1 MAQENNEKEAIAE
14 FREALRLS
22 PGYADAHANLGAVL
36 TTTNSEEAIHELEK
50 AVAIAPG
57 SLKAQFNLAVAYGA
71 DANYG
76 PAKEIEQ
83 LRKVIAAEPNFARAR
98 LALGRAL
105 LSVGKV
111 EESIGEL
118 REAVR
123 LEPQNAQAI
132 YQLGLALGRA
142 GRKDEAVAE
151 LQKGRALVSADDRKQ
166 NADLDVAEGRVALG
180 KGQFEEAM
188 AKFKHAL
195 QLEPDSSDA
204 QHLLGT
210 VLEKQGDAEGAASA
224 YRKALELNP
233 GDLEAREKISTLSNE
248 NGARDDPESVRQFEE
263 YIREGRFE
271 DVEPLLEAYVK
282 EHPKSS
288 WGWYALGYSQFA
300 QRKIGESIQAL
311 AKSLEFDV
319 RNAEAHKIL
328 GRDLMIVGRLDAART
343 EFEQGIHYNP
353 QSSEMHFNLGKL
365 FSIQDSW
372 VAARKEFEAALGIDS
387 SYMEAWDALGF
398 AKESLGDGVGAV
410 ESYEKAI
417 ALNEARKGK
426 FVSAHVNLSAYY
438 NRKGDTEKALAYA
451 RAALELDPKCDGAWF
466 QQAKANEAQGRLDDA
481 AEALDKAVSLNPRAS
496 SYYYVLANVYRR
508 LGKTEQSRIALDSFM
523 RLQKESNEME
533 EKRRSLVD
541 RSASSPQPKSQPD

>member
-1 MAQENNEKEAIAE
+1 M
-14 FREALRLS
+14 
-22 PGYADAHANLGAVL
+22 
-36 TTTNSEEAIHELEK
+36 
-50 AVAIAPG
+50 
-57 SLKAQFNLAVAYGA
+57 
-71 DANYG
+71 
-76 PAKEIEQ
+76 
-83 LRKVIAAEPNFARAR
+83 
-98 LALGRAL
+98 
-105 LSVGKV
+105 
-111 EESIGEL
+111 
-118 REAVR
+118 
-123 LEPQNAQAI
+123 
-132 YQLGLALGRA
+132 
-142 GRKDEAVAE
+142 
-151 LQKGRALVSADDRKQ
+151 
-166 NADLDVAEGRVALG
+166 
-180 KGQFEEAM
+180 
-188 AKFKHAL
+188 
-195 QLEPDSSDA
+195 
-204 QHLLGT
+204 
-210 VLEKQGDAEGAASA
+210 
-224 YRKALELNP
+224 ELNP